1 MNKDEVF
8 TYWRRVNFYETDLMR
23 IVHHSNYLRFC
34 EEARVDWAL
43 KKGLIEYQQP
53 NSAYQLAVLET
64 RVQHV
69 KPAVFGDQLKICV
82 QARLE
87 KIRIIFQYRIYKVID
102 TVLENTSDRLES
114 KNILKTKLANNT
126 EAAVTAES
134 VLLARIETKHV
145 ALDLNLKPI
154 KPPQEMQNIFRKEL
168 PWIETWL

>member
-1 MNKDEVF
+1 MSQAKVF
-8 TYWRRVNFYETDLMR
+8 NYWRRVNFYETDLMR

-64 RVQHV
+64 RVQHI

-82 QARLE
+82 QAKLE
-87 KIRIIFQYRIYKVID
+87 KIRIIFQYQIYKVID
-102 TVLENTSDRLES
+102 KEIENNQDQQ
-114 KNILKTKLANNT
+114 
-126 EAAVTAES
+126 TADC

-154 KPPQEMQNIFRKEL
+154 KPPQEMQSIFRKEL